1 MFIEIFS
8 MNTSAE
14 TINTPSKNNR
24 RILLITI
31 LIGLSL
37 AAAIWILKEV
47 QMNNIK
53 KDDERDRQSL
63 HDKVAKQIIDSK
75 KENLKVLAKPYVWAV
90 RSEMLKGNISQVNL
104 YANEMVKE
112 GNFESVMVADGQGII
127 ISSTNKKD
135 EGLQFSTI
143 SNSAYLSSDSTMVN
157 SRNDSILVMSS
168 PIMGFNNRLG
178 TLIITYALPRIEYK

>member
-1 MFIEIFS
+1 

-53 KDDERDRQSL
+53 KDAERDRQSL
-63 HDKVAKQIIDSK
+63 QDKVAKQIIDSK

-157 SRNDSILVMSS
+157 SRTDSILVMSS